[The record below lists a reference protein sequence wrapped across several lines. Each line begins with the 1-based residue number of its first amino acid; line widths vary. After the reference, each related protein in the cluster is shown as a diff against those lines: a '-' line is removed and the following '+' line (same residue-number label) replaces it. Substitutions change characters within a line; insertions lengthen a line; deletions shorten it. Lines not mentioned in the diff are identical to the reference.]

1 MILVELYLVVAIM
14 IFAIMMMFLLCV
26 RKEIELKWWML
37 LLATIACGI
46 ASFLWILCFFIFII
60 AILHTELWEHIN
72 KD

>member
-1 MILVELYLVVAIM
+1 MILAELYIGIAIM
-14 IFAIMMMFLLCV
+14 IFAITMMFLLCV

-46 ASFLWILCFFIFII
+46 VSFLWILCFIIFVI
-60 AILHTELWEHIN
+60 AILHTELMEYIN

>member
-14 IFAIMMMFLLCV
+14 IFAIMMMFLLYV
-26 RKEIELKWWML
+26 RKELKWWML

-46 ASFLWILCFFIFII
+46 ASFLWILCFIIFVI
-60 AILHTELWEHIN
+60 AMLYTELMEYIN